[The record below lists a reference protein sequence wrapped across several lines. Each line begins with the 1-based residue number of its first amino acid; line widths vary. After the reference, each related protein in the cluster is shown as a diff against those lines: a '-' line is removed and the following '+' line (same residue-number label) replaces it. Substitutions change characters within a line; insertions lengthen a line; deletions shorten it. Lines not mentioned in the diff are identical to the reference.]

1 MGKTFQDFAHGR
13 IGVALGSGAARGWAH
28 IGVLRELER
37 AGIRPSIVCGS
48 SIGAVVGAAYAADRL
63 DVFEQWVRRLDRRQV
78 VGLFDLSLR
87 GGLIKAHKV
96 FESMAKELPD
106 LPVGELGRTF
116 AAVATDLSTGREVWL
131 RSGSL
136 HPVLRASSA
145 LPGLVRPVKMEGC
158 WLVDGGLVN
167 PVPVSVCR
175 ASGADTVIAVDLNTT
190 LVRRVPPPQPS
201 AESSQTDSPSREE
214 DASAAAGD
222 DVAVA
227 SVASLQAAMRE
238 FAVDLRQRLGRDE
251 AVADDNEPPSIFE
264 VVMGAIGIMQV
275 HITRSRMAGD
285 PPDLLITPRL
295 NDFAMLDFDRAAEAI
310 EAGSRAARQALSAGL
325 LGESNPA

>member
-1 MGKTFQDFAHGR
+1 
-13 IGVALGSGAARGWAH
+13 
-28 IGVLRELER
+28 VLRELER

-48 SIGAVVGAAYAADRL
+48 SIGAVVGAAYASERL
-63 DVFEQWVRRLDRRQV
+63 DAFEAWVRKLDRRQV

-87 GGLIKAHKV
+87 GGLIKARRV

-106 LPVGELGRTF
+106 LPVGTLDKTF
-116 AAVATDLSTGREVWL
+116 AAVATDLTTGREVWL
-131 RSGSL
+131 RKGSL

-145 LPGLVRPVKMEGC
+145 MPGLVRPVKIDGH

-175 ASGADTVIAVDLNTT
+175 AAGADTVIAVDLNTT
-190 LVRRVPPPQPS
+190 LVRRVPRPQ
-201 AESSQTDSPSREE
+201 AEDHTREPTQSTAQNDDDNGGHDE
-214 DASAAAGD
+214 DVT
-222 DVAVA
+222 VANVA
-227 SVASLQAAMRE
+227 TLQAAMRE
-238 FAVDLRQRLGRDE
+238 LATDLRHRLGRGETSSRESD
-251 AVADDNEPPSIFE
+251 PPSIFE

-295 NDFAMLDFDRAAEAI
+295 KDFAMLDFDRAAEAI
-310 EAGSRAARQALSAGL
+310 EAGGRAARQALSGGFF
-325 LGESNPA
+325 GEEKPL